1 MAIAI
6 SCGMDSIAVIDET
19 GNVVLSG
26 HRDPVPW
33 WSVTK
38 MVLAIA
44 ALRLVE
50 NRALSLDEPIAGED
64 FTLRQLLRHEA
75 GLPDYGVLPQ
85 YHADVA
91 AGKTPWPVEQLLSAV
106 EARRLRYEPGTDWA
120 YSNVGYLKVKE
131 MIEAASG
138 LTLGAALQ
146 SLVFV
151 PSRLS
156 SARLA
161 TQPGDLCNVQMGD
174 ADNYHPG
181 WVYHGLV
188 VGTAADAA
196 RLLETLMVGRLL
208 RPEMLAEM
216 LKRRALPQYRS
227 ATHPDP
233 AHGLGLM
240 LWENDPTDHPIGH
253 SGAGPGSRIAVYARH
268 HRIASVWAASS
279 SPQDPE
285 VEVFAFL
292 S

>member
-1 MAIAI
+1 
-6 SCGMDSIAVIDET
+6 MDSIAVIDET
-19 GNVVLSG
+19 GNITLSG

-38 MVLAIA
+38 MALATA

-50 NRALSLDEPIAGED
+50 KGALSLDEPIADGG

-75 GLPDYGVLPQ
+75 GLPDYGALPQ

-91 AGKTPWPVEQLLSAV
+91 AGRTPWPVEQLLGAV
-106 EARRLRYEPGTDWA
+106 EVRRLRYEPGAGWA
-120 YSNVGYLKVKE
+120 YSNVGYLRIAG

-146 SLVFV
+146 ALVFA
-151 PSRLS
+151 PARLE

-161 TQPGDLCNVQMGD
+161 ARPDDLADVQMGE
-174 ADNYHPG
+174 AGGYHPG

-188 VGTAADAA
+188 VGTTADAA
-196 RLLETLMVGRLL
+196 RLLEALMAGRLL
-208 RPEMLAEM
+208 RPETLAEM
-216 LKRRALPQYRS
+216 LKGRALPQYRS
-227 ATHPDP
+227 DTHPEP
-233 AHGLGLM
+233 AYGLGLM

-253 SGAGPGSRIAVYARH
+253 SGAGPGSRIAVYAQRLK
-268 HRIASVWAASS
+268 IASVWAT
-279 SPQDPE
+279 PPIDPE
-285 VEVFAFL
+285 AKAFALL